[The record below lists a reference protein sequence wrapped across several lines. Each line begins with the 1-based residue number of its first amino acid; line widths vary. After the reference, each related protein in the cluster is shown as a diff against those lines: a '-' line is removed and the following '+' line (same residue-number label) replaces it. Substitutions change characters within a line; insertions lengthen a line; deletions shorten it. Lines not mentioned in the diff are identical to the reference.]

1 MTEVDKNDHEDNHN
15 VSRLIDKLE
24 KIQDMLGNI
33 HDYDITTAYLK
44 RHNTH
49 TALSLKIILP

>member
-1 MTEVDKNDHEDNHN
+1 
-15 VSRLIDKLE
+15 
-24 KIQDMLGNI
+24 MLGNI

-49 TALSLKIILP
+49 NNVIAENNIAMIRKKKYEEFVLYCKSDLLDTDNNFL